1 MTEFPDIHDGQ
12 YLWIEKQ
19 RRDARQAAMLK
30 WAHETF
36 GGIENFDPCSVD
48 ERARRFLEEAIELCQ
63 AVGVTREQADTVA
76 DYVYGRETGKPF
88 QEIGGVMV
96 TLNCLA
102 EVLGESVCKAEIAE
116 FERVQ
121 SKSKAHFE
129 ARHRAKMEV
138 GL

>member
-1 MTEFPDIHDGQ
+1 MTSLPDIHDQQ
-12 YLWIEKQ
+12 YHWIEVQ
-19 RRDARQAAMLK
+19 RRERRQREMLQ
-30 WAHETF
+30 WAQDTF
-36 GGIENFDPCSVD
+36 GGIEGFDPASVE
-48 ERARRFLEEAIELCQ
+48 ERARRFLEEAVELCQ
-63 AVGVTREQADTVA
+63 AVGVTREQAAIVA

-102 EVLGESVCKAEIAE
+102 EVVGESVCKAEVAE